1 MWGTKVEIN
10 PLVRLSRDQ
19 IANTIYISNTR
30 RDPLVAAG
38 LAIAYG
44 PYVLWICSSDNFQ
57 VLTESLKTYA
67 APNVEPRF
75 GMTIGLEV
83 FVKSVFVKGV
93 GTYQDAFLQHGDNC
107 SFQRV
112 TFVTAL
118 NRVFAEPQG
127 VPMAKSFVS
136 ASRTAKNSCH
146 V

>member
-1 MWGTKVEIN
+1 MWNAKVEIN

-38 LAIAYG
+38 FAIANC

-57 VLTESLKTYA
+57 VLAESLKTYA
-67 APNVEPRF
+67 APNIEMCF

-83 FVKSVFVKGV
+83 LVKSVFVKGV
-93 GTYQDAFLQHGDNC
+93 GSYQDAFLQHGDNC
-107 SFQRV
+107 SFQAP

-118 NRVFAEPQG
+118 NRMFAEPQG
-127 VPMAKSFVS
+127 IRMAKSFAS
-136 ASRTAKNSCH
+136 ADRTAKNSCH
-146 V
+146 G